1 MLAYC
6 VAALIIVFRKCCSWL
21 RRQNN
26 ERKRIEGGNERMA
39 RRLWAKQHL
48 ANRQLAKQLNKG
60 IMYQSTANQ
69 NLFSQ
74 HFIFFV
80 TYEWAL

>member
-1 MLAYC
+1 
-6 VAALIIVFRKCCSWL
+6 
-21 RRQNN
+21 
-26 ERKRIEGGNERMA
+26 MA

-80 TYEWAL
+80 TYEWALQARAFVTGKPIVM